1 MARYL
6 RPPNTSLFVRNI
18 ADESRYV
25 ELSKHGAANVMLHV
39 LNVQTDVNV
48 ITVAPAG
55 GGGGRKGSG
64 G

>member
-25 ELSKHGAANVMLHV
+25 VVFHPA
-39 LNVQTDVNV
+39 
-48 ITVAPAG
+48 TVRVSVVKLTAC
-55 GGGGRKGSG
+55 
-64 G
+64 